1 MTPVRLHKQET
12 TDDRNAWEKWCE
24 NGMNKGEEWVLNH
37 SFLCLFILFALLISL
52 FVVVISSLVGV
63 SATESGMMRNF
74 VNGGYV

>member
-1 MTPVRLHKQET
+1 MTPARLHKAE

-37 SFLCLFILFALLISL
+37 SFLCLFILFALLTSL
-52 FVVVISSLVGV
+52 FVVVLSSLVGV